1 MVLVD
6 FGRTLVSVDFGRT
19 LVYIVAVRTV
29 EGHAP
34 EAAQGLSPYCITC
47 GVVPLMLMQGLYGP
61 CITLAPP
68 SLISK

>member
-6 FGRTLVSVDFGRT
+6 FGRTLVSVDLGRT

-34 EAAQGLSPYCITC
+34 EAAQGLSPYCITFGAAYAYA
-47 GVVPLMLMQGLYGP
+47 GVVWPMHHLG
-61 CITLAPP
+61 A
-68 SLISK
+68 SLTDFK